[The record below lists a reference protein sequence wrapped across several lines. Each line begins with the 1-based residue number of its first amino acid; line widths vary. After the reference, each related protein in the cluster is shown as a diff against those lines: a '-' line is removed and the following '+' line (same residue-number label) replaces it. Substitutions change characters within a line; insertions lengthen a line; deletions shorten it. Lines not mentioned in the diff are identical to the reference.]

1 MKTKLSLLLL
11 IITSLF
17 MAAQCF
23 ASDSDPI
30 PLYPDGG
37 SYEDS
42 PNGRGHRMPPAP
54 VFCDIDFETGELISD
69 SPLVNE
75 ATDFQLWT
83 ADNTLCLYLTDNAES
98 LVGYI
103 LEHKDVTMILKIAG
117 DDYVLVGYIIN
128 NE

>member
-30 PLYPDGG
+30 PLYPDDPTKWHG
-37 SYEDS
+37 
-42 PNGRGHRMPPAP
+42 NGHRMPPAP
-54 VFCDIDFETGELISD
+54 VFCEIDYETGELISD
-69 SPLVNE
+69 SPLVNK